1 MSSEKRVN
9 RISHTDLAKIIM
21 IIILVAS
28 ITFFVYITGGT
39 KKVFVHLMYIPTVM
53 ASWFWGLYGG
63 LLAGIICGLSA
74 GPLMPLDVASGIMQ
88 DPINWISRLFMFSLI
103 GILTG
108 YMIDRINRLNEEK
121 QERNLKSPFYDLP
134 NEKKLFNDIENYI
147 KEGKH
152 FKIISLKLTN
162 LNEIEKYVSLKLAYD
177 IVDSLAKELMHICGK
192 KTIYSYDR
200 DELIAL
206 ACEDCKNGYVE
217 KIREVLKRYNTAPV
231 SLNEYKIR
239 VGLKV
244 GVYVYQGEDSSPT
257 EIYNKA
263 RIAYEQGEAK
273 ESGVYY
279 YDDSLKNRRMHIQD
293 ITGAILESIQKKEL
307 FVVYQP
313 KIDIVNSK
321 ISGVEALV
329 RWRRDGKDL
338 IGPNIF
344 IPIAEEIGFIDKISE
359 FVFDTVTSQI
369 RKWKSKG
376 IDIKCAVN
384 TSVHELVHDEH
395 TLLARET
402 IEAKNIKR
410 SDIEIEITERAIAYD
425 DRRLI
430 DKMHYLKELGYSL
443 SIDDF
448 GTGYNSLKSIGEIPF
463 DKLKIDKYFIDR
475 IDKIEI
481 AELIRVFIEYM
492 HTLGKTVIA
501 EGVETEEQLNIL
513 KKLNCD
519 EVQGYYFS
527 KPLLPDEFETF
538 YAQFCRANMQSA

>member
-177 IVDSLAKELMHICGK
+177 IVDSLAKELMHNCGK

-279 YDDSLKNRRMHIQD
+279 YDDSLKNRRRHIQD

>member
-177 IVDSLAKELMHICGK
+177 IVDSLAKELMHNCGK

-273 ESGVYY
+273 ES
-279 YDDSLKNRRMHIQD
+279 
-293 ITGAILESIQKKEL
+293 E
-307 FVVYQP
+307 
-313 KIDIVNSK
+313 
-321 ISGVEALV
+321 
-329 RWRRDGKDL
+329 
-338 IGPNIF
+338 F
-344 IPIAEEIGFIDKISE
+344 IIMTTA
-359 FVFDTVTSQI
+359 
-369 RKWKSKG
+369 
-376 IDIKCAVN
+376 
-384 TSVHELVHDEH
+384 
-395 TLLARET
+395 
-402 IEAKNIKR
+402 
-410 SDIEIEITERAIAYD
+410 
-425 DRRLI
+425 
-430 DKMHYLKELGYSL
+430 
-443 SIDDF
+443 
-448 GTGYNSLKSIGEIPF
+448 
-463 DKLKIDKYFIDR
+463 
-475 IDKIEI
+475 
-481 AELIRVFIEYM
+481 
-492 HTLGKTVIA
+492 
-501 EGVETEEQLNIL
+501 
-513 KKLNCD
+513 
-519 EVQGYYFS
+519 
-527 KPLLPDEFETF
+527 
-538 YAQFCRANMQSA
+538 

>member
-279 YDDSLKNRRMHIQD
+279 YDDSLKNRRRHIQD